1 MRSATDGQG
10 STNFFR
16 RPVSCPHQMPAAVEA
31 ALLKLRRSRPYW
43 GPRRLVFEL
52 AKRRVSPVPSES
64 AAYRA
69 LLWAGMID
77 PGVHC
82 R

>member
-1 MRSATDGQG
+1 VSTSDASRGGG
-10 STNFFR
+10 S
-16 RPVSCPHQMPAAVEA
+16 VVEVAALA
-31 ALLKLRRSRPYW
+31 ALLGSAAA
-43 GPRRLVFEL
+43 GVSL